1 MFFRFKYWQTTIEF
15 PDVLVYKDQNNML
28 QTTMYNKQTD
38 RQNYLDARPENPKS
52 LKGNIPY
59 SQALWIKRS
68 CSSDLSFFSH
78 NWKLL
83 ISFKNVGPFIEQQ
96 IDKANLQDR
105 DTVKDTAA
113 TMPLLFKYN
122 RILPKIKE
130 IVMKHWHL
138 LHRNPN
144 LAEIFQNPPIFAFRW
159 NKNEEAVLWHSWM
172 KLCSSDNHYT
182 TAPPN

>member
-1 MFFRFKYWQTTIEF
+1 M
-15 PDVLVYKDQNNML
+15 
-28 QTTMYNKQTD
+28 
-38 RQNYLDARPENPKS
+38 
-52 LKGNIPY
+52 
-59 SQALWIKRS
+59 
-68 CSSDLSFFSH
+68 
-78 NWKLL
+78 
-83 ISFKNVGPFIEQQ
+83 GPFIEQQ

-144 LAEIFQNPPIFAFRW
+144 LAEIFQNPPIFAFR
-159 NKNEEAVLWHSWM
+159 
-172 KLCSSDNHYT
+172 
-182 TAPPN
+182 